1 MCRCRTRM
9 PGVKTHNF
17 EAAIAEF
24 MHEPW
29 RHPSSFD
36 SYAGVVSCMPTH
48 HSIDLFWNGRALATP
63 HPPTGIVDHADG
75 GHLLR
80 SIQGSKTGHQSAS
93 IVRITGRH
101 RPDRGTISGSRADR
115 DYRRSRHD
123 NPPNSPRTP
132 MAPWLVT
139 QPAPLGPINIPNT
152 NSRTTAGARMNSDDR
167 ASNGA
172 STAMKPMMKRA

>member
-1 MCRCRTRM
+1 MAVAFVAIDIRSTPESPVLKWGFVLLTAYTGPIGAFLYVLGCREPLPLRPQSIGGPDRCAHDRPTSGAQNERS
-9 PGVKTHNF
+9 G
-17 EAAIAEF
+17 EF
-24 MHEPW
+24 
-29 RHPSSFD
+29 D
-36 SYAGVVSCMPTH
+36 C
-48 HSIDLFWNGRALATP
+48 
-63 HPPTGIVDHADG
+63 
-75 GHLLR
+75 
-80 SIQGSKTGHQSAS
+80 
-93 IVRITGRH
+93 
-101 RPDRGTISGSRADR
+101 RGTIGGSRADR

-172 STAMKPMMKRA
+172 STAMKPMIKRA